1 MEVRSRRRWAAHGG
15 GLASAPLS
23 ADRTVDQ
30 GKVEAS
36 RDRIGQA
43 KRETGTMGEERRGH
57 GLAHQLSDDLSR
69 RLYDA
74 LIADFPGHAPGTRP
88 VHAVGIGAVGHFV
101 PSDAARNFSFA
112 EHFQGEKIDVTV
124 RFSNSSGLP
133 VEDDEAVDVRGM
145 ATKFHLKGD
154 RTVDLIM
161 NTLPVFFSRSPQDFL
176 DIAAAG
182 RPKPDKAETRW
193 SRLMDK
199 LQLREPRPAPNPL
212 SPYSG
217 TAGVM
222 SYVDVHRFA
231 RPGVIAALG
240 QVAPASYARAT
251 YHAIHTFK
259 LTGADG
265 KVRYCRFAWEPVAG
279 GRPEDRSDLPN
290 DYLHIELRERLSR
303 APARFVL
310 RMVVGS
316 QGDALDDPTK
326 LWDTTRMR
334 VVMGEIVLIGLAGDG
349 GAGSE
354 PLSFNP
360 ARVVNGFECLSDLI
374 LAARRDAYEYSCLQR
389 GGSGCPV

>member
-1 MEVRSRRRWAAHGG
+1 
-15 GLASAPLS
+15 
-23 ADRTVDQ
+23 
-30 GKVEAS
+30 
-36 RDRIGQA
+36 
-43 KRETGTMGEERRGH
+43 MGEERRGNDFS
-57 GLAHQLSDDLSR
+57 HQRSDDLSR
-69 RLYDA
+69 QLYDA
-74 LIADFPGHAPGTRP
+74 LIADFPSHAPGTRP
-88 VHAVGIGAVGHFV
+88 VHAVGIGAVGYFV
-101 PSDAARNFSFA
+101 PSDVAHNFSCA
-112 EHFQGEKIDVTV
+112 EHFQGGRVDVTV

-145 ATKFHLKGD
+145 ATKFHLKGGKA
-154 RTVDLIM
+154 VDLIM
-161 NTLPVFFSRSPQDFL
+161 NTLPVFFSRNAQDFL
-176 DIAAAG
+176 DIAVAG
-182 RPKPDKAETRW
+182 QPKPAKAETLW
-193 SRLMDK
+193 SQLMDK

-217 TAGVM
+217 TAGVV

-259 LTGADG
+259 LTNADD
-265 KVRYCRFAWEPVAG
+265 KVRYCRLAWEPVAG
-279 GRPEDRSDLPN
+279 GRPEDLSDLPN
-290 DYLHIELRERLSR
+290 DYLHVELRERLGR

-310 RMVVGS
+310 RMVVGN

-334 VVMGEIVLIGLAGDG
+334 VVMGEIVLTGLAGHE

-354 PLSFNP
+354 RLSFNP
-360 ARVVNGFECLSDLI
+360 TRVVQGFEGLDDRI
-374 LAARRDAYEYSCLQR
+374 LAARAGAYEYSCMQR